1 MARKLRVEYAGA
13 CYHVINRG
21 NYRSDIFAAR
31 GAESFQ
37 RCLVEAAERFGW
49 RLHAF
54 VIMRNHF
61 HLALETPEPNLSEG
75 MKWLQCTWAIRF
87 NRFRGEVGH
96 PFQGRYKGIHVERGT
111 SLARVANYIHLNP
124 ICAGL
129 VPVERVADY
138 RWSSLPWFLGADRP
152 SLLEGS
158 VLLRESGEWSD
169 TPAGWR
175 EYLRYLRLLASEDPK
190 TRDLVLAELS
200 RGWAIGSAEFRA
212 RLKDELETQAGTSGR
227 FELYGADREAHLQ
240 ARAELW
246 EERIQTV
253 ATACGVDLRRLPAL
267 KSAPEKLRVAA
278 MMKRI
283 TSVSNRWLA
292 ERLQMGRST
301 SVAPLV
307 HRFNQSGEADT
318 RAFKEMLSRFSV

>member
-61 HLALETPEPNLSEG
+61 HLAVETPEPNLSEG

-138 RWSSLPWFLGADRP
+138 RWSSLPWFLGAHRQ
-152 SLLEGS
+152 SLLESS
-158 VLLRESGEWSD
+158 VLPYLSDPSTALRCATRTAPAILRATSSTSTGSPRPR
-169 TPAGWR
+169 TPAG
-175 EYLRYLRLLASEDPK
+175 
-190 TRDLVLAELS
+190 
-200 RGWAIGSAEFRA
+200 
-212 RLKDELETQAGTSGR
+212 
-227 FELYGADREAHLQ
+227 
-240 ARAELW
+240 
-246 EERIQTV
+246 
-253 ATACGVDLRRLPAL
+253 PAW
-267 KSAPEKLRVAA
+267 V
-278 MMKRI
+278 
-283 TSVSNRWLA
+283 
-292 ERLQMGRST
+292 
-301 SVAPLV
+301 
-307 HRFNQSGEADT
+307 
-318 RAFKEMLSRFSV
+318 